1 MRRLLSKGKGKGTAD
16 TTDAKQTMLAG
27 RGRRSQV
34 AIDGLVA
41 LLAFGKDSTDGFGL
55 AKGVLGGLLYV
66 IETARLFDANKQEW
80 STFASFLSGL
90 HDDVA
95 SATRRFDSKVP
106 HDLGDDLR
114 KLQQPLLQVAIEMKQ
129 MSSRSGMAKLLQTR
143 EDPQKIARFRVLIDA
158 ATTRFTVVRLV
169 NVERV
174 LGHISDQVH
183 HVGQQVGQ
191 VGTQMTNVERQID
204 EIALSMRSIA
214 EHKHSGASTPST
226 TGFRVLKPC
235 PPPTHAYTGRK
246 DILDKMH
253 AYFAIVNGKRK
264 VFVLY
269 GLGGAGKTQVGCKF
283 VEMSQFDSETQ
294 RFSEVFYLD
303 ASTKDTLTADLKA
316 LAIAKEA
323 GKRVDDAL
331 TWLARHTE
339 DWLLFYNNADDPKL
353 NLKQYFPAC
362 SHGNILITTRNRAP
376 LGHSAASIPHCNVG
390 AMSKAD
396 AKLLLLQMAGLLE
409 VREDEKKNASQI
421 VSVRNHLGSVFV
433 THEHTQALGYLALA
447 IAQAGVFIFKTHC
460 TLARYFSMYRQRHHA
475 VLEFFKD
482 SLDGYQYTVYTAWI
496 ISFDQLRR
504 QNADAAA
511 VLQMCAFF
519 HHDNV
524 SRAMF
529 RNAVENLLG
538 PGSDHVLMEETET
551 NTKALAAAKTFLAA
565 FADENSAWD
574 DLKFLRLLADIQ
586 SYSLIQYD
594 RNTETFSI
602 HPLVHKWCL
611 TTISDPSTFRLAAA
625 FVIGRS
631 IHWRYSTE
639 DYTYRRLLLPH
650 LDAISQNTAALDP
663 SVGLEIALAYY
674 ESGRNEECERLV
686 KFVVDAQARIFGE
699 YALDTLKTLAKLAS
713 VYAQQGRWSEAQAID
728 ETVLSVRRREL
739 GDTHPH
745 TLVAMNNL
753 GITYREQ
760 HRWREAEVLFLEVR
774 HTRERLLGRDHAD
787 TLRVQSNLAETYR
800 WQGRDKAAEELELDV
815 IAARTRTLGEE
826 HPDTLTAMGRLA
838 ASYMQ
843 QGRQKDAEELEK
855 RVFDI
860 YQRTTGERPQ
870 SLDAMPSPGLERSIW
885 LSWSD

>member
-1 MRRLLSKGKGKGTAD
+1 MRRLLSKGKGKGSAE
-16 TTDAKQTMLAG
+16 TTDAKQQMLAG

-106 HDLGDDLR
+106 HDLADDLR

-174 LGHISDQVH
+174 LGHVSDQVH

-191 VGTQMTNVERQID
+191 VGAQMSNVERQVD

-253 AYFAIVNGKRK
+253 AYFAPVNGKRK

-339 DWLLFYNNADDPKL
+339 DWLLFFNNADDPKL

-409 VREDEKKNASQI
+409 VHDEEKKNASQI
-421 VSVRNHLGSVFV
+421 VS
-433 THEHTQALGYLALA
+433 HTQALGYLALA

-538 PGSDHVLMEETET
+538 PGSDHVLMEETES

-611 TTISDPSTFRLAAA
+611 TTISDPLTSRLAAA

-631 IHWRYSTE
+631 VYWRTP
-639 DYTYRRLLLPH
+639 PH
-650 LDAISQNTAALDP
+650 SDP

-713 VYAQQGRWSEAQAID
+713 VYAQQGHWSEAQAID
-728 ETVLSVRRREL
+728 ETVLNVRRREL

-760 HRWREAEVLFLEVR
+760 HRWREAEELFLEVR
-774 HTRERLLGRDHAD
+774 DTRERLLGRDHAD